1 MRLLAGR
8 SARARLALINSV
20 LFLTLGTALI
30 VVILLVAGISS
41 PIHVSVG
48 GSSSV
53 TAVGAVPHSSP
64 GSLGHGQSSAAH
76 GAFLVLPNQAV
87 IAQQHAD
94 NARLLGIAWVV
105 LAITALASLPLGW
118 FVAGRMLTPL
128 REITA
133 RTRTISAGNLH
144 ERLAVNGAR
153 DEFTELGATLDDLLA
168 RLEASFDAQRR
179 FVANAS
185 HELRTPL
192 TVERTLLQVA
202 LADPDA
208 SAATLRAACEELL
221 ANGRDQERLIE
232 ALLTLASS
240 ERGLERHER
249 VEIGALARHVLERP
263 LPELELHRLSLE
275 TKLEAAVTD
284 GDQALIERLIS
295 NLLDNAVR
303 HNVAGG
309 HVEIST
315 RQQGDRALLRFEN
328 SGQMIAPEEIETM
341 FEPFRR
347 LGPARTGADSGQHG
361 LGLSIVRAVAAAHH
375 ATIDAQPRPG
385 GGLSITVAF
394 PAPGPA
400 GD

>member
-1 MRLLAGR
+1 MTLLAGR
-8 SARARLALINSV
+8 SARTRLALINAL
-20 LFLTLGTALI
+20 LFLALGTALI
-30 VVILLVAGISS
+30 VVILVVAGISD
-41 PIHVSVG
+41 PIHISV
-48 GSSSV
+48 GSSSA
-53 TAVGAVPHSSP
+53 TAVSATPQHVATLPRP
-64 GSLGHGQSSAAH
+64 NGQPI
-76 GAFLVLPNQAV
+76 LIQPNAAV

-94 NARLLGIAWVV
+94 NSRLLAIAWVL
-105 LAITALASLPLGW
+105 LALTALASVPLGL
-118 FVAGRMLTPL
+118 FVAGRMLRPL
-128 REITA
+128 RQITA

-144 ERLAVNGAR
+144 ERLALSGGR

-202 LADPDA
+202 LADPNA

-240 ERGLERHER
+240 ERGLEQRER
-249 VEIGALARHVLERP
+249 TDIGALAARVLERP
-263 LPELELHRLSLE
+263 LPELEQHAL
-275 TKLEAAVTD
+275 KLDAEIEPAVAE
-284 GDQALIERLIS
+284 GDPALIERLIS
-295 NLLDNAVR
+295 NLLDNAMR
-303 HNVAGG
+303 HNIIGG

-315 RQQGDRALLRFEN
+315 RQWGDRAVLRVDN

-347 LGPARTGADSGQHG
+347 LGPARTGPDSGQHG
-361 LGLSIVRAVAAAHH
+361 LGLSIVRAVAEAHH
-375 ATIDAQPRPG
+375 AEIDAHPRPG
-385 GGLSITVAF
+385 GGLTISLSF
-394 PAPGPA
+394 PAPGP
-400 GD
+400 G

>member
-1 MRLLAGR
+1 MRWLAGR
-8 SARARLALINSV
+8 SARTRLALINSA
-20 LFLTLGTALI
+20 LFLVLGTALI
-30 VVILLVAGISS
+30 VVILLAAGISP
-41 PIHVSVG
+41 PIHIDV
-48 GSSSV
+48 GSSGTNVAS
-53 TAVGAVPHSSP
+53 AVPDSRS
-64 GSLGHGQSSAAH
+64 GLGHGP
-76 GAFLVLPNQAV
+76 FLVLPNRAV

-94 NARLLGIAWVV
+94 NSRLLWIAWVV
-105 LAITALASLPLGW
+105 LALTALAAVPLGW
-118 FVAGRMLTPL
+118 FASGRMLAPL

-144 ERLAVNGAR
+144 ERLGMSGTR
-153 DEFTELGATLDDLLA
+153 DEFTELGATLDDLLT

-208 SAATLRAACEELL
+208 SAETLRATCEELL

-240 ERGLERHER
+240 ERGLEDR
-249 VEIGALARHVLERP
+249 VRTDIGALAARVLERP
-263 LPELELHRLSLE
+263 LPELEMHQLTLRPE
-275 TKLEAAVTD
+275 LEAAVTE
-284 GDQALIERLIS
+284 GDPALIERLIS
-295 NLLDNAVR
+295 NLVDNAVR

-309 HVEIST
+309 RVEIST
-315 RQQGDRALLRFEN
+315 RQQGDRAVLRLEN
-328 SGQMIAPEEIETM
+328 SGQMIAPDEIETM

-347 LGPARTGADSGQHG
+347 LGSARTGPDSGQHG
-361 LGLSIVRAVAAAHH
+361 LGLSIVRAVAQAHH
-375 ATIDAQPRPG
+375 AEIDAQPLPA

-394 PAPGPA
+394 PAPAPDRG
-400 GD
+400 